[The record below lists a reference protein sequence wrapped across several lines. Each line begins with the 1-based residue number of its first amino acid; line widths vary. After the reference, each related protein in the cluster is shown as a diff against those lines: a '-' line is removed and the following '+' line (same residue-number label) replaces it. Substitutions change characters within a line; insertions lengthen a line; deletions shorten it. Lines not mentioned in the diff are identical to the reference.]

1 MGRAESQQDGRG
13 TADSARSA
21 EQALPRFCL
30 IRGWEE
36 IIARAD
42 HSSAGQSLVFAVE
55 RLCRFHGRAF
65 DPRSVLVASHSP
77 MEWPR
82 IFASEMPDAQRQRV
96 EVRALLEANGL
107 VFREL
112 IPLDLRP
119 SALADSI
126 ARSVAADRPVL
137 LNSPDAAVV
146 YGYDRR
152 EPDHWWWFD
161 RGGAPEIVLESERT
175 VRFTFWSDNA
185 AAGVVWMI
193 SGAEDVTPSDPD
205 SLEWS
210 FLRTIVRSVRGVPEE
225 GIAPYPMSLRHIRDL
240 LAQTDSLPS
249 LALPMDTDDPFGI
262 LRAKVAREQ
271 LLGVL
276 ENAESRGKDSAQI
289 EPLRLAQYHMHSA
302 VEALAEMAVALYGN
316 IPGDTALT
324 NLSANWQGVRS
335 RQRALG
341 LITDLLKSEKLA
353 LESLQAAVDASGKS
367 SAPQNSPGASRRGR

>member
-1 MGRAESQQDGRG
+1 M
-13 TADSARSA
+13 
-21 EQALPRFCL
+21 
-30 IRGWEE
+30 
-36 IIARAD
+36 
-42 HSSAGQSLVFAVE
+42 
-55 RLCRFHGRAF
+55 
-65 DPRSVLVASHSP
+65 ASRSP

-175 VRFTFWSDNA
+175 VRFTFWNDNA

-210 FLRTIVRSVRGVPEE
+210 FLRTIVRSVRGVPED
-225 GIAPYPMSLRHIRDL
+225 GIAPYPMSLRRIRDL
-240 LAQTDSLPS
+240 LAQVDSLPS
-249 LALPMDTDDPFGI
+249 LALPMPF
-262 LRAKVAREQ
+262 
-271 LLGVL
+271 LG
-276 ENAESRGKDSAQI
+276 N
-289 EPLRLAQYHMHSA
+289 
-302 VEALAEMAVALYGN
+302 
-316 IPGDTALT
+316 T
-324 NLSANWQGVRS
+324 
-335 RQRALG
+335 
-341 LITDLLKSEKLA
+341 
-353 LESLQAAVDASGKS
+353 
-367 SAPQNSPGASRRGR
+367 SP